1 MGLKHIFIN
10 GGECKGWSPMTPKC
24 TSPTLGAVFMQKS
37 RMFEAL
43 VGKANKH
50 QIGPLIYH
58 WKGLEMEMFKVPLHY
73 SCKPDMHEL
82 KSKEGVGVK
91 LGI

>member
-1 MGLKHIFIN
+1 
-10 GGECKGWSPMTPKC
+10 
-24 TSPTLGAVFMQKS
+24 
-37 RMFEAL
+37 MFEAL

-73 SCKPDMHEL
+73 SCKPNMHEL
-82 KSKEGVGVK
+82 KSKEGVGVE